1 MLAVSEMRT
10 GPKILSLVLD
20 EEDEDRDVGAIFD
33 AFVHLMV
40 IFKCSNIE
48 ISLWLTS
55 LPSSQFW
62 LSV

>member
-20 EEDEDRDVGAIFD
+20 EEDEDRDLGAIFD

-40 IFKCSNIE
+40 IFKCNIE

-55 LPSSQFW
+55 LPNS
-62 LSV
+62 

>member
-1 MLAVSEMRT
+1 MRT

-20 EEDEDRDVGAIFD
+20 EEDEDRDLVAIFD

-40 IFKCSNIE
+40 IFKCSIQ
-48 ISLWLTS
+48 ISLWMTT
-55 LPSSQFW
+55 LPNSQFW